1 MIRYTT
7 HKPRILFA
15 GINPHPGSY
24 RRGVPFSN
32 NKMFWYLLSRAGLIA
47 ESIDELRDDATL
59 QALYKDKFNAVY
71 GLGFLNI
78 INRPTRDITLLHK
91 GEERTGRARI
101 ARAIKTEKPKVVCFV
116 GKVAYEKF
124 IGSKKFD
131 FGWQPDVGSS
141 KIFVMHFPLRGEAI
155 VRVRELMTVARAA
168 SAQPGHTADSDDA
181 QRS

>member
-32 NKMFWYLLSRAGLIA
+32 NKMFWYLLSRAGLIE

-59 QALYKDKFNAVY
+59 QAVYKKKFNAVY

-78 INRPTRDITLLHK
+78 INRPTRDITLLRK

-101 ARAIKTEKPKVVCFV
+101 ARTIKAEKPKVVCFV

-124 IGSKKFD
+124 IGHKKFD

-141 KIFVMHFPLRGEAI
+141 KAFVMHFPLRGEAI
-155 VRVRELMTVARAA
+155 VRVRELMLVAQVAKE
-168 SAQPGHTADSDDA
+168 
-181 QRS
+181 

>member
-1 MIRYTT
+1 MIRNTT
-7 HKPRILFA
+7 HKPLILFA

-32 NKMFWYLLSRAGLIA
+32 NKMFWYLLSRAGLIE

-59 QALYKDKFNAVY
+59 QAVYKEKFNAVY

-78 INRPTRDITLLHK
+78 INRPTRDITLLRK

-101 ARAIKTEKPKVVCFV
+101 ARTIKAEKPKVVCFV

-124 IGSKKFD
+124 IGHKKFD

-141 KIFVMHFPLRGEAI
+141 KAFVMHFPLRGEAI
-155 VRVRELMTVARAA
+155 VRVRELMLVAQVAKE
-168 SAQPGHTADSDDA
+168 
-181 QRS
+181 